1 MTPPLEVAYY
11 LDRYSYRSKK
21 VIFVSLPSTVNKP
34 GKSEGLRKH
43 IADAVQACGCVLF
56 DGFSN
61 PSSVE
66 SGRAD
71 EIFARMW
78 RADAGIFLAPDEDE
92 INWLTANQE
101 IEWGFMRP
109 ICSKTVIVSS
119 AKSATSKR
127 RFMMPDELMITYPA
141 LEDISD
147 YRKVRDDVVEK
158 IAKWFPKLAK

>member
-1 MTPPLEVAYY
+1 
-11 LDRYSYRSKK
+11 
-21 VIFVSLPSTVNKP
+21 
-34 GKSEGLRKH
+34 
-43 IADAVQACGCVLF
+43 
-56 DGFSN
+56 
-61 PSSVE
+61 
-66 SGRAD
+66 
-71 EIFARMW
+71 
-78 RADAGIFLAPDEDE
+78 
-92 INWLTANQE
+92 
-101 IEWGFMRP
+101 MRP